1 MNFNIFKLIWAIAL
15 FSKAAPL
22 GLASGT
28 AKLIAKENQENQV
41 KNMEESKADI
51 EQARTEKVPVE
62 IIERSLDYRKRSKTD
77 KKIQKSFTA
86 RMVAALRREFGGHSV
101 KGR

>member
-51 EQARTEKVPVE
+51 EQARTEILNAPSHCN
-62 IIERSLDYRKRSKTD
+62 IEKEACFKLKFKPNP
-77 KKIQKSFTA
+77 KC
-86 RMVAALRREFGGHSV
+86 GGI
-101 KGR
+101 R